1 MNQWRKAMNLI
12 IKNSRLYDMISSSGE
27 LKDIV
32 IKNYEIHKIIDS
44 SKEDFIEMN
53 DSYKII
59 DAKGRFVTPGFIE
72 CNSSIGLQGAIYPSE
87 NDKDEITDPINAK
100 LRALDGIN
108 YEDES
113 FLDALKT
120 GITTIVSGPG
130 TSNLIG
136 GTSAILKTHG
146 SNIDDMLVNNE
157 GLIKFSLCQDPKLTY
172 GIKSIS
178 PVTRLGSAFLVREAL
193 YKAKEYY
200 ENLDHD
206 YDMEL
211 ESLSRVF
218 DGMLVSIEAREVQDI
233 ITSVR
238 IAEEFNLN
246 YVITGATEAYLIPEF
261 IKEHSVKLIQ
271 GPVYSGKR
279 THELLR
285 GEAVCGKILE
295 DNDIKFSISTGHPKC
310 DIKLFQLNAIMMYRR
325 GMSWKAIMESLTIN
339 AANSIGLS
347 NRIGSIAEGKDAD
360 IVIWSG
366 DPLDLYTFADFVII
380 NGSIAYCREDL

>member
-1 MNQWRKAMNLI
+1 MNLI

-87 NDKDEITDPINAK
+87 NDKDETTGPINAK

-136 GTSAILKTHG
+136 GTSAILKY
-146 SNIDDMLVNNE
+146 NIS
-157 GLIKFSLCQDPKLTY
+157 IKFQRCCCTWNY
-172 GIKSIS
+172 G
-178 PVTRLGSAFLVREAL
+178 
-193 YKAKEYY
+193 
-200 ENLDHD
+200 
-206 YDMEL
+206 EL
-211 ESLSRVF
+211 QEK
-218 DGMLVSIEAREVQDI
+218 
-233 ITSVR
+233 
-238 IAEEFNLN
+238 N
-246 YVITGATEAYLIPEF
+246 
-261 IKEHSVKLIQ
+261 
-271 GPVYSGKR
+271 
-279 THELLR
+279 
-285 GEAVCGKILE
+285 
-295 DNDIKFSISTGHPKC
+295 
-310 DIKLFQLNAIMMYRR
+310 
-325 GMSWKAIMESLTIN
+325 
-339 AANSIGLS
+339 
-347 NRIGSIAEGKDAD
+347 
-360 IVIWSG
+360 
-366 DPLDLYTFADFVII
+366 
-380 NGSIAYCREDL
+380 